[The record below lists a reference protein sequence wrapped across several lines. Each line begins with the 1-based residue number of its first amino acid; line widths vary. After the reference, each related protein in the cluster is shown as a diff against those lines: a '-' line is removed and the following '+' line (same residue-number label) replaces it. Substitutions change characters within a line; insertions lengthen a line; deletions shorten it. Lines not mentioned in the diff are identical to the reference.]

1 MQKPMCSHLLNKN
14 NEKLELFTSQY
25 LKCMSD
31 HFSTLFMESVKLWNI
46 YLVSVQLYFNR
57 DVSKPLFS
65 IYDIVFFRESLSIF
79 TIKPHHG
86 RLTEIRSRVDKPR
99 LNMNSTAQKVSA
111 FGVTLVRIQPEYGK
125 IRTKITPN
133 TNTFHAV

>member
-31 HFSTLFMESVKLWNI
+31 HFSTLFMESVKLWKI

-57 DVSKPLFS
+57 DVSKTLFR
-65 IYDIVFFRESLSIF
+65 IYGIAFFRESLSIIVIDF
-79 TIKPHHG
+79 HNKD
-86 RLTEIRSRVDKPR
+86 S
-99 LNMNSTAQKVSA
+99 SW
-111 FGVTLVRIQPEYGK
+111 
-125 IRTKITPN
+125 
-133 TNTFHAV
+133 TFDRDLK